1 MLFYPPGIM
10 PQETY
15 IAIKSLFRC
24 PRKLE
29 IQMAFQE
36 EQTHTPNL
44 LKQFGEH

>member
-1 MLFYPPGIM
+1 M

-15 IAIKSLFRC
+15 VVIKSLFGC

-29 IQMAFQE
+29 IQMEFQE

-44 LKQFGEH
+44 LKQFREH